1 MSLAEVEDVRRVL
14 RIPSSDVNEERDTQ
28 LSAALEAAESWVR
41 SRLNQDWD
49 ADLGGTQIAYDVR
62 ETDDILLDHEGCSVT
77 EVRVTLDDSSAFLAS
92 DSLVLSASQ
101 YDLISGRYGAR
112 TLRLRPSLVTQPFEG
127 AIATRL
133 PRTYRTVEIDWEPSL
148 NSVPAAVRDATA
160 LLAAGFWK
168 SNPRLASGYTS
179 ERMGDYS
186 YLVQPPSGGKGGAP
200 SDYWEQ
206 AYRMLRPFT
215 RRKPR
220 VT

>member
-1 MSLAEVEDVRRVL
+1 M
-14 RIPSSDVNEERDTQ
+14 NEERDEQ
-28 LSAALEAAESWVR
+28 LAGALEAAEDWVR
-41 SRLNQDWD
+41 SRLKQDWD
-49 ADLGGTQIAYDVR
+49 AETGDTQVEYDVR
-62 ETDDILLDHEGCSVT
+62 ETDAITLAHEGCSIT
-77 EVRVTLDDSSAFLAS
+77 EIRVEYHSGVQAVSS
-92 DSLVLSASQ
+92 DSVILDEDQ
-101 YDLISGRYGAR
+101 YDIISGRLGAR
-112 TLRLRPSLVTQPFEG
+112 QIRLRPILTTMPFSG
-127 AIATRL
+127 ALAERM
-133 PRTYRTVEIDWEPSL
+133 PRTYRSVEIDWEPSE
-148 NSVPAAVRDATA
+148 NAVPAAVRDATA

-215 RRKPR
+215 RRKPL